1 MMTIKSVPIEQ
12 SDKDNH
18 SLSNYS
24 VQLNRWF
31 LKSIGTW
38 PLSPSTT
45 KLEKTISF
53 VLIIC
58 CYCFICFTV
67 IPCLLHVI
75 LGDDSLR
82 EKLKVLG
89 PLSHWF
95 IGGINYTTLLL
106 RKKEIRYCI
115 KHVQKDWRIVTRM
128 EDQQVMIKHAKI
140 GRYISMMCAA
150 FMQGGVLSYC
160 AVTAF
165 STQTIVIGNETRIVH
180 MIPCIV
186 YKKLIATDTSPT
198 NEIVIASQFVSGF
211 IVNSSAVGAVSI
223 AAVFAAHACGQI
235 NLLMAWIRQFVNHS
249 NVHNKNVGLDK
260 ISKIVRHHLR
270 ILSFI
275 TGIENVMSGICFMEL
290 FKCTVNICMLGYYV
304 LTAWIDNDVRNL
316 IVCSV
321 ILFSMI
327 FNIFIIC
334 YIGDI
339 LTEQCKM
346 IGEAVYMTNW
356 YYLPG
361 KDILNLIQIILRSSM
376 VIKITAGKLVHMSIY
391 TFGNVMKT
399 AFAYLNLL
407 RQVT

>member
-1 MMTIKSVPIEQ
+1 MIDKFVPIKQ
-12 SDKDNH
+12 DNH
-18 SLSNYS
+18 NLSNYS

-31 LKSIGTW
+31 LKSIGAW
-38 PLSPSTT
+38 PSSSSTT
-45 KLEKTISF
+45 KLEKIISF
-53 VLIIC
+53 VLIIW

-75 LGDDSLR
+75 LEDDSFH

-89 PLSHWF
+89 PLSHWLV
-95 IGGINYTTLLL
+95 GGINYTTLLL
-106 RKKEIRYCI
+106 RNKEIRYCI
-115 KHVQKDWRIVTRM
+115 EHMQRDWEIVRKM

-140 GRYISMMCAA
+140 GRYITMFCTA

-165 STQTIVIGNETRIVH
+165 STQTTEIGNETRIVH
-180 MIPCIV
+180 MIPCRV
-186 YKKLIATDTSPT
+186 YKKLIAADTSPT

-223 AAVFAAHACGQI
+223 AAVFTTHACGQV
-235 NLLMAWIRQFVNHS
+235 NLLMAWIRQFVDHS
-249 NVHNKNVGLDK
+249 NVQDKNVVLNDIGE
-260 ISKIVRHHLR
+260 IIRHHLR

-290 FKCTVNICMLGYYV
+290 FKCTVNICMLGYYI
-304 LTAWIDNDVRNL
+304 LTAWTGHDIQNL
-316 IVCSV
+316 IVFSV
-321 ILFSMI
+321 ILLSMI

-376 VIKITAGKLVHMSIY
+376 VVKITAYKLVHMSIY
-391 TFGNVMKT
+391 TFSNVIKT

-407 RQVT
+407 RQMT

>member
-1 MMTIKSVPIEQ
+1 MMTSKSVPIEQ
-12 SDKDNH
+12 DNH

-53 VLIIC
+53 LLIIC

-67 IPCLLHVI
+67 IPCLLHII
-75 LGDDSLR
+75 LGDDSFR

-115 KHVQKDWRIVTRM
+115 KHVQRDWRIVTRM

-165 STQTIVIGNETRIVH
+165 STQTIEIGNETRIVH
-180 MIPCIV
+180 MIPCVV
-186 YKKLIATDTSPT
+186 YKKLIASDTSPT

-223 AAVFAAHACGQI
+223 AAVFTAHACGQVS
-235 NLLMAWIRQFVNHS
+235 LLMAWIRQFVDHS
-249 NVHNKNVGLDK
+249 NIQDKN
-260 ISKIVRHHLR
+260 IVLNDIGEIIRHHL
-270 ILSFI
+270 
-275 TGIENVMSGICFMEL
+275 
-290 FKCTVNICMLGYYV
+290 K
-304 LTAWIDNDVRNL
+304 
-316 IVCSV
+316 
-321 ILFSMI
+321 
-327 FNIFIIC
+327 
-334 YIGDI
+334 
-339 LTEQCKM
+339 
-346 IGEAVYMTNW
+346 
-356 YYLPG
+356 
-361 KDILNLIQIILRSSM
+361 ILR
-376 VIKITAGKLVHMSIY
+376 
-391 TFGNVMKT
+391 
-399 AFAYLNLL
+399 
-407 RQVT
+407 